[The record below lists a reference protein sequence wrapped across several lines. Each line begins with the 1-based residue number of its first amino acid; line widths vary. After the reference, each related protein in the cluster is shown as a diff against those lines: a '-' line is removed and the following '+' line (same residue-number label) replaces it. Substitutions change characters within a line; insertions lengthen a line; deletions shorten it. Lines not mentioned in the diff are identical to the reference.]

1 MSKSSAGSNRRIIL
15 AGANPGLRLF
25 DENGKV
31 TAYAS
36 IWMVD
41 WSIRGAG
48 TAVSSGSTGS
58 SGWCPRTS
66 TWPSWLERYFVRS
79 FLEVQGL
86 PWHEPAIE
94 RDLVQVSMNLADGLS
109 AKAADIQ
116 IEMGGVLDRR
126 LFATDNFQLA
136 DGNHSLSL
144 VIAPVRSATVS
155 IGGASVPGFVQVDG
169 SPTSPARP
177 PSSPPPRSGSA
188 DPALRCTNPAWE
200 GDTGGDPGV

>member
-1 MSKSSAGSNRRIIL
+1 MSAGTNRRIIL

-25 DENGKV
+25 DESGKV

-48 TAVSSGSTGS
+48 TAVVLWFDGIVRVVSEDVDLA
-58 SGWCPRTS
+58 
-66 TWPSWLERYFVRS
+66 SWLERYFVRS

-86 PWHEPAIE
+86 PWHEPAVE

-109 AKAADIQ
+109 AKAA
-116 IEMGGVLDRR
+116 GHPDRDGR
-126 LFATDNFQLA
+126 RPRPPPVRDRQLPLQLP

-169 SPTSPARP
+169 SPDKPG
-177 PSSPPPRSGSA
+177 SSAFLTAAEVWQR
-188 DPALRCTNPAWE
+188 
-200 GDTGGDPGV
+200 